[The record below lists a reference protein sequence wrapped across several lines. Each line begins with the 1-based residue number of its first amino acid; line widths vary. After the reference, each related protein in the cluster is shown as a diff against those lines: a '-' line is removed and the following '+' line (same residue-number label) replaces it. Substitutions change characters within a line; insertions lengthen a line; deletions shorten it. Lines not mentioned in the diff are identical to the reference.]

1 MNYKYV
7 FAWSYKELME
17 YQEKFVKIK
26 LNLWQMFNSIRH

>member
-17 YQEKFVKIK
+17 IPRKNCENKIE
-26 LNLWQMFNSIRH
+26 LMANV